1 VEKAKSTSL
10 ILCSV
15 ISVSTGEILLKYGL
29 TKLGAL
35 DFGGKA
41 IESFTSIAMS
51 PYIWAGLILFVMSSL
66 LWLIAISKTEL
77 SYAYPLMGMG
87 YAMVA
92 FFSWLIFNEALGALR
107 ILGIGVITLGVVM
120 MSRS

>member
-1 VEKAKSTSL
+1 MEKAKSTL
-10 ILCSV
+10 IILCSV
-15 ISVSTGEILLKYGL
+15 ITVSTGEILLKYGL
-29 TKLGAL
+29 TRLGLL
-35 DFGGKA
+35 DFGSKA
-41 IESFTSIAMS
+41 IESFISIAMS
-51 PYIWAGLILFVMSSL
+51 PYIWAGLTLFVISSL

-87 YAMVA
+87 YAVVA

-107 ILGIGVITLGVVM
+107 ILGIGIITFGVVM